1 MPLASSTSWHPRTRR
16 LSRTHQPRDPAGA
29 DDLVCLLAFSIT
41 GLLLNG
47 LALMVQG
54 VDRWLV
60 LSGLAL
66 TAGVPALAAMA
77 VLHFASHVDEARS

>member
-1 MPLASSTSWHPRTRR
+1 MPLASSASWHPRTWH
-16 LSRTHQPRDPAGA
+16 LSTTHQPRDPAGA
-29 DDLVCLLAFSIT
+29 ADLVGPLAFSIA
-41 GLLLNG
+41 GLLLND

-77 VLHFASHVDEARS
+77 VLHFGSHVD